1 MQIKLS
7 SFPAAAAATRQLPR
21 CALFSRL
28 NTTINRHK
36 STAPVRFGP
45 VVAENSRHSSHPS
58 AQTSAHRKFETKVRS
73 RRVRTAARY
82 SLFEL
87 TELNEPRGWVF
98 KTDAPNAK
106 ECAP

>member
-7 SFPAAAAATRQLPR
+7 SFAAAAGTRQLPS

-28 NTTINRHK
+28 NTSINRHK

-45 VVAENSRHSSHPS
+45 VVAENSRPTAVTQAHKP
-58 AQTSAHRKFETKVRS
+58 AHRKFETKVRS

-98 KTDAPNAK
+98 
-106 ECAP
+106 